1 MRRLDDDERRARL
14 GRRQFLA
21 EDLSQGILAVA
32 GGLVGLHASDP
43 ATVFLSLRAR
53 CPAITVGDIETALYD
68 DRSLLKVLAMRRTMF
83 VVPLDLVP
91 VLQAACTDAI
101 AAQQRRRLV
110 TELSKSELGDTAES
124 WVDGVLA
131 DTLAALE
138 ARGPAT
144 GTQVSTDVPALRRQ
158 LTYGEGRSWGGSTS
172 ITTRVL
178 TILSAEGHIVRGRP
192 RGSLVSSQYEWV
204 ATDRWLA
211 APPEPWP
218 ADEARVELVRRWLHT
233 FGPATEADVTWWTGW
248 TKRDTRRALAG
259 LDLVAVALDGDGDG
273 GDAPGL
279 LLADDAEPVTAPAPW
294 VALLPALDPTPMGWA
309 GRDWYLGPHRPRL
322 FDRNG
327 NVGPTVWCDG
337 RVVGGWA
344 QRPDGEVVVHLLND
358 VGTEAA
364 AAIDREAAQTQAWLG
379 QVRVKGRFPTPLER
393 ELMA

>member
-1 MRRLDDDERRARL
+1 M
-14 GRRQFLA
+14 
-21 EDLSQGILAVA
+21 A